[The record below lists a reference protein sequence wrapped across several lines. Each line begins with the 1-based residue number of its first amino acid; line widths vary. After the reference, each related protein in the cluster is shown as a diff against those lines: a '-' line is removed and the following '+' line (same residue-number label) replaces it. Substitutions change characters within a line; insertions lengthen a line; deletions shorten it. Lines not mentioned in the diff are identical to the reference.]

1 MQQQHPVRVII
12 VDDHAMVRSGIRAF
26 LRTYEDMQLVAAVD
40 NGQEAVELCR
50 VEKPDVV
57 LMDIR
62 MPGMDG
68 IETTR
73 RLLEVSP
80 QTKVIALAS
89 MVDPQSMSQVLRA
102 GAFGFLN
109 KDVSAEELVN
119 AIRDAYSGHAPLGRE
134 ATDVMVQLVRQQ
146 SGPASNLTE
155 RELEVLALVVDGLSN
170 AQIAEKLVVSLAT
183 AKFHV
188 GSILSKLGAANRAEA
203 VTIAWQK
210 QLVTRH

>member
-62 MPGMDG
+62 TPGMDG